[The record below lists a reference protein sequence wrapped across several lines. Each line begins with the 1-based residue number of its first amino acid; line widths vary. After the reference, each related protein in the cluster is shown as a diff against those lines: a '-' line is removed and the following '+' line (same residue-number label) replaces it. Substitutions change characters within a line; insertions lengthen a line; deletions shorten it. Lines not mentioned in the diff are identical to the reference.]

1 MADAAPA
8 DAPPAEGAPAEAPAE
23 APPAEEPA
31 APTGPPKT
39 WKASDKPQ
47 LWKFPPADKIVKIE
61 IDEETKLSK
70 DQLKSECMCMNDEF
84 FEFQLKFL

>member
-1 MADAAPA
+1 MADAAAEAPPA
-8 DAPPAEGAPAEAPAE
+8 DAPPAEGEAPPPAEPEAPAEAPAWNK
-23 APPAEEPA
+23 P
-31 APTGPPKT
+31 

-61 IDEETKLSK
+61 IDEDTKLSK
-70 DQLKSECMCMNDEF
+70 DQLKSEFIDDF